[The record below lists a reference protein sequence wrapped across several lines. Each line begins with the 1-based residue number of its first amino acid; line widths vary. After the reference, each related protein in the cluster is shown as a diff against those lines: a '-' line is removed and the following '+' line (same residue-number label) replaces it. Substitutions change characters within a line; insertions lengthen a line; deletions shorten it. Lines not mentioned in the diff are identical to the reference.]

1 MFYKEVL
8 LLEIYQETT
17 VGTFGGS
24 YCEVL
29 SKLILNSMIT
39 GTKKRKKNKVKKKKD
54 SPIKK
59 EKAYPPLK
67 IIFQPPSLHELL
79 HGFWNAMSR
88 YYNGSVLT
96 KLIFNEEI
104 KSLKEG
110 LLRAISGMWHNVFSD
125 ANADILHAIYHGR
138 IFKKNL

>member
-1 MFYKEVL
+1 M
-8 LLEIYQETT
+8 
-17 VGTFGGS
+17 GTFGGS

-29 SKLILNSMIT
+29 SKIILNSMIT
-39 GTKKRKKNKVKKKKD
+39 GTKKKRKKNKE
-54 SPIKK
+54 KK
-59 EKAYPPLK
+59 EKEKEQKKEKKKLTPPLK

>member
-1 MFYKEVL
+1 M
-8 LLEIYQETT
+8 
-17 VGTFGGS
+17 GTFGGS

-39 GTKKRKKNKVKKKKD
+39 GTNKKEQKKKKK
-54 SPIKK
+54 SL
-59 EKAYPPLK
+59 PPLK
-67 IIFQPPSLHELL
+67 IIFQPPSL

-96 KLIFNEEI
+96 KLTGIFNEEI

-110 LLRAISGMWHNVFSD
+110 LLRTISGMWHNVFSD
-125 ANADILHAIYHGR
+125 ANADI
-138 IFKKNL
+138 

>member
-1 MFYKEVL
+1 M
-8 LLEIYQETT
+8 
-17 VGTFGGS
+17 GTFGGS

-39 GTKKRKKNKVKKKKD
+39 GTKKKKEEEQRKKRKRT
-54 SPIKK
+54 KK
-59 EKAYPPLK
+59 EKKKLTPPLK

-138 IFKKNL
+138 IFKKIFKLHNINSLFICFK

>member
-1 MFYKEVL
+1 
-8 LLEIYQETT
+8 
-17 VGTFGGS
+17 
-24 YCEVL
+24 
-29 SKLILNSMIT
+29 MIT
-39 GTKKRKKNKVKKKKD
+39 GTKKKGRRTKKKKKKNKKRKKKLT
-54 SPIKK
+54 
-59 EKAYPPLK
+59 PPLK

-138 IFKKNL
+138 IFKKIFKLHNINSLFICFK